1 MKQHEK
7 GSLRTDVPK
16 NADRYWS
23 TADVEYEKA
32 MIRIGG
38 VPTIISKINGGGIS
52 ASHIVEG

>member
-1 MKQHEK
+1 M
-7 GSLRTDVPK
+7 RTDVPK

-38 VPTIISKINGGGIS
+38 VPTIISKINGGGIG